1 MDSLKNC
8 SKLRFFFFVL
18 MLLTIALLFLFY
30 EDLTKNLCFS
40 AKQLAQSNSHID
52 PLQTEPKPL
61 NLQEKFDRSV
71 INNWIQTFNDSAARI
86 GTDKVTYHH
95 YEYLYGQFL
104 GPLRF
109 SEINFLEIGLG
120 CDMPYGPGKS
130 ITLWKE
136 FFTKASVSVLE
147 FNEKCAQKFVN
158 EVKNVFTGD
167 QSNFDVLNNIGKYG
181 PYDVIVDDGGHSR
194 KQQVNSLIGLWPF
207 VKSKGF
213 YVIEDIFTSFMPSYN
228 DNEETAVDVIFQ
240 LILLLNEGKD
250 IKAGTVL
257 PKTISISEQS
267 KNIAL
272 DLLFI
277 SCFQRVC
284 ILNKK

>member
-1 MDSLKNC
+1 MNLVNNF
-8 SKLRFFFFVL
+8 SKLKFFLFVL
-18 MLLTIALLFLFY
+18 ILLAITLLFLFY

-40 AKQLAQSNSHID
+40 SKKLAQSNSKFV
-52 PLQTEPKPL
+52 PLQSEQKL

-71 INNWIQTFNDSAARI
+71 INNWIQTFNDSASRI

-120 CDMPYGPGKS
+120 CNMPYGPGKS
-130 ITLWKE
+130 IILWKE

-147 FNEKCAQKFVN
+147 FDEKCAQKFVN
-158 EVKNVFTGD
+158 EVKNLFTGD

-213 YVIEDIFTSFMPSYN
+213 YVIEDIFTSFMSFYN
-228 DNEETAVDVIFQ
+228 DNEENAIDVIFQ
-240 LILLLNEGKD
+240 LILLLNEAVD
-250 IKAGTVL
+250 IKAGTVV
-257 PKTISISEQS
+257 PTKI
-267 KNIAL
+267 
-272 DLLFI
+272 
-277 SCFQRVC
+277 
-284 ILNKK
+284 

>member
-1 MDSLKNC
+1 MNLVNNC
-8 SKLRFFFFVL
+8 SKIKFFLFVL
-18 MLLTIALLFLFY
+18 ILLTITLLFLFY

-40 AKQLAQSNSHID
+40 AKKLAQSNSNFV
-52 PLQTEPKPL
+52 PLQSEQKL
-61 NLQEKFDRSV
+61 NLQEKFDRSI
-71 INNWIQTFNDSAARI
+71 INNWIQTFNDSASRI

-120 CDMPYGPGKS
+120 CNMPYGPGKS
-130 ITLWKE
+130 IILWKE

-147 FNEKCAQKFVN
+147 FDEKCAQKFVN
-158 EVKNVFTGD
+158 EVKNLFTGD

-213 YVIEDIFTSFMPSYN
+213 YVIEDIFTSFMLSYN
-228 DNEETAVDVIFQ
+228 DNEENAIDVIFQ
-240 LILLLNEGKD
+240 LILLLNEAAD

-257 PKTISISEQS
+257 PKKISISEHS
-267 KNIAL
+267 KSIAR

>member
-1 MDSLKNC
+1 MNLVNNC
-8 SKLRFFFFVL
+8 SKLKFFLFVL
-18 MLLTIALLFLFY
+18 ILLTITLLFLFY

-40 AKQLAQSNSHID
+40 SKKLAQSNSKFV
-52 PLQTEPKPL
+52 PLQSEQKL
-61 NLQEKFDRSV
+61 NLQVKFDRSV
-71 INNWIQTFNDSAARI
+71 INNWIQTFNDSASRI

-120 CDMPYGPGKS
+120 CNMPYGPGKS
-130 ITLWKE
+130 IILWKE

-147 FNEKCAQKFVN
+147 FDEKCAQKFVN
-158 EVKNVFTGD
+158 EVKNLFTGD

-213 YVIEDIFTSFMPSYN
+213 YVIEDIFTSFMLSYN
-228 DNEETAVDVIFQ
+228 DNEENAIDVIFQ
-240 LILLLNEGKD
+240 LILLLNEAAD

-257 PKTISISEQS
+257 PKKISISEHS
-267 KNIAL
+267 KSIAR